1 MRRSRRSTFLV
12 TAVMAVLAASTWQP
26 ALVAGRTSAGQGSQL
41 VARIAGSV
49 VLPNGRVLPPA
60 PPGSLGPS
68 EMAVQWRAH
77 ANDRISFHP
86 GAKPRKLE
94 DAPIVL
100 AAEPSTVTGTELIP
114 LAPMD
119 GSAAAAT
126 LASLPNGLRKQVF
139 GFLPYWTLN
148 ASDLQWMQYGLVST
162 IAYFGVAARSNG
174 TLATTSTGWN
184 GWNSSAMTGVINA
197 AHRKGDKLVITITM
211 MAWDSASAAAQA
223 TLLGNATYRT
233 QLVNNI
239 VAAVRNRNADG
250 VNLDFE
256 PLATT
261 LRAKYVA
268 FVRQLRA
275 ALVAAGVGSYL
286 TVCTTGGAATW
297 ATGYDLTALT
307 ASGASDGIFAMG
319 YDYSW
324 SGSSRA
330 GAVAPMESSY
340 MLDVNQ
346 SVSDFLSMMPAAK
359 LIWGVPYY
367 GRTWHTTSSALNA
380 ATVAGASGYSKA
392 YYYTGAKSLAAA
404 HGRRWDSVGQVPWF
418 VYYDSTARSWI
429 EGYYDDV
436 ASLGVKYDMIN
447 RRGLAGVG
455 VWHLLMDGGVSDLWN
470 LVANKF
476 QKDTVPPAGGIANLP
491 PVTDAYAITVHWR
504 AIDVGAGL
512 SSYTVQRRDRSSSTW
527 TTWLLGTTATSATYL
542 GTPGHAYEFR
552 VAARDRL
559 GNTQPWRPAAPN
571 PGSSLVVGGFGAVVA
586 DLLNVRSAAGT
597 SFDSLAQLIKGNRV
611 AILSG
616 PVSSSGY
623 QWYQVQFAF
632 REWPSA
638 DYPRTG
644 WVAAR
649 DASGP
654 FLVPAV
660 APTVTTMAPWIAS
673 YAPVART
680 FSPNGDG
687 RGDGAAVRYSLP
699 TAADSVRLDVL
710 SAAGAI
716 VDSNSLGAQGAG
728 SRVANWDGRL
738 TSGSWAP
745 AGRYLLRVTATVGAA
760 SHVAPASG
768 VSAVAL
774 ARWDVASD
782 LTPPSVVTRSPT
794 GSAVPSTASVAVTFS
809 EPVNGITGTS
819 LTLTDVTS
827 GAPISGT
834 VAYDPATRIA
844 TLRPSAGLT
853 RGHTFRAALGSAIRD
868 AAGNALVPMS
878 WTFATLSPY
887 ITLYNPPRALVFAA
901 GSTTGYRFDAAG
913 GVTGSK
919 RYTLAQSS
927 SAAASQRNKAIAGHP
942 GAWFYVVN
950 GVWAGYWV
958 QESPR
963 VYLPGVAELVMYNPP
978 RSTAFQAGTYTA
990 YRFNSAWAVSATK
1003 SYTLA
1008 RSSSASADR
1017 WAVINGRAY
1026 VLIVDGIWAGY
1037 WMPVGGG
1044 VTVK

>member
-100 AAEPSTVTGTELIP
+100 AAEPSTVAGTELIP
-114 LAPMD
+114 LAPTD

-268 FVRQLRA
+268 FVRQLKA

-286 TVCTTGGAATW
+286 TVCTTAGAATW

-418 VYYDSTARSWI
+418 VYYDPRP
-429 EGYYDDV
+429 
-436 ASLGVKYDMIN
+436 SLGLGWAGPMVRLLRQHRPQLDRGLLRRRHVARREVRHDQPPRAGRCRRMAPSDGRRSQRPLEPGRQQVPEGHDASRWRDRQPAAGDGRLRDHGPLARH
-447 RRGLAGVG
+447 RRGLRPLVLHSPAARSARQYPALAPSRAEPRQQPGGRGLRSGGGRPAQRSFRSRYFVRQPRPAYQGQPGRHPLRSGLLVRIPVVPGAVRLQGMAERGLSPDGVG
-455 VWHLLMDGGVSDLWN
+455 G
-470 LVANKF
+470 
-476 QKDTVPPAGGIANLP
+476 
-491 PVTDAYAITVHWR
+491 
-504 AIDVGAGL
+504 
-512 SSYTVQRRDRSSSTW
+512 
-527 TTWLLGTTATSATYL
+527 
-542 GTPGHAYEFR
+542 
-552 VAARDRL
+552 
-559 GNTQPWRPAAPN
+559 
-571 PGSSLVVGGFGAVVA
+571 
-586 DLLNVRSAAGT
+586 
-597 SFDSLAQLIKGNRV
+597 
-611 AILSG
+611 
-616 PVSSSGY
+616 
-623 QWYQVQFAF
+623 
-632 REWPSA
+632 
-638 DYPRTG
+638 RT
-644 WVAAR
+644 
-649 DASGP
+649 
-654 FLVPAV
+654 
-660 APTVTTMAPWIAS
+660 
-673 YAPVART
+673 
-680 FSPNGDG
+680 
-687 RGDGAAVRYSLP
+687 
-699 TAADSVRLDVL
+699 
-710 SAAGAI
+710 
-716 VDSNSLGAQGAG
+716 
-728 SRVANWDGRL
+728 
-738 TSGSWAP
+738 
-745 AGRYLLRVTATVGAA
+745 
-760 SHVAPASG
+760 
-768 VSAVAL
+768 
-774 ARWDVASD
+774 
-782 LTPPSVVTRSPT
+782 
-794 GSAVPSTASVAVTFS
+794 
-809 EPVNGITGTS
+809 
-819 LTLTDVTS
+819 
-827 GAPISGT
+827 
-834 VAYDPATRIA
+834 
-844 TLRPSAGLT
+844 
-853 RGHTFRAALGSAIRD
+853 
-868 AAGNALVPMS
+868 
-878 WTFATLSPY
+878 
-887 ITLYNPPRALVFAA
+887 
-901 GSTTGYRFDAAG
+901 
-913 GVTGSK
+913 
-919 RYTLAQSS
+919 
-927 SAAASQRNKAIAGHP
+927 
-942 GAWFYVVN
+942 
-950 GVWAGYWV
+950 
-958 QESPR
+958 
-963 VYLPGVAELVMYNPP
+963 
-978 RSTAFQAGTYTA
+978 
-990 YRFNSAWAVSATK
+990 
-1003 SYTLA
+1003 
-1008 RSSSASADR
+1008 
-1017 WAVINGRAY
+1017 
-1026 VLIVDGIWAGY
+1026 
-1037 WMPVGGG
+1037 
-1044 VTVK
+1044 